1 LLLCDIQNP
10 EKYNTKLSRMVGVP
24 GKFFAILSGADGSV
38 TVCGSVAKEMP
49 GDLSGYSLSLP
60 RCHAEP

>member
-1 LLLCDIQNP
+1 
-10 EKYNTKLSRMVGVP
+10 MVGVP

-49 GDLSGYSLSLP
+49 GDFSPGILY
-60 RCHAEP
+60 RCRDVMQNLDGVAEHILMHLAG